1 MSHLFTGATLV
12 HEGRTET
19 ADLLVVGDRIE
30 AVGQQLPQHPDPAIA
45 DTARQAQVHDCSGLH
60 LLPGLIDDQ
69 VHFREPG
76 LTHKAEI
83 ATESRAAVA
92 GGITSFMEMPNT
104 VPQSLTQELLQ
115 EKYDR
120 AAEVSPANYSFYMGA
135 SNGNLDHVL
144 LTDPRTVCGVK
155 VFMGSSTGDMLVDDA
170 QVLEGIFKECP
181 MLIAT
186 HCEDEAT
193 IRANAAAARTQFG
206 DDVPI
211 GQHPIIRSAEACYRS
226 SSRAVELAARTGARL
241 HVLHISTAKELSLFD
256 GSKPLSEKRITA
268 EACTHHLWF
277 TDADYAERGTHI
289 KWNPAVKT
297 AADRAAIRAALKPG
311 GAIDVLATD
320 HAPHTLAEKANPYW
334 SAPSGGP
341 LVQHALV
348 ALYEGVA
355 QGWLDLTDIPR
366 LAAHR
371 VAELFEIEDRGY
383 LRPGYF
389 ADFVLVNPN
398 ASWTVT
404 EDNILSKCGWSPF
417 TGDRFSA
424 RVVGTWVNG
433 TQVWDGERVLEP
445 QSGADPAGRRMTFNR

>member
-1 MSHLFTGATLV
+1 MKHLFSGARLV

-19 ADLLVVGDRIE
+19 ADLLVVDSNIA
-30 AVGQQLPQHPDPAIA
+30 AVGPDLRKSENPAIA
-45 DTARQAQVHDCSGLH
+45 AQAQQATLHDCRGLD

-83 ATESRAAVA
+83 ATESRAAAA
-92 GGITSFMEMPNT
+92 GGVTSFMEMPNT

-115 EKYDR
+115 DKYDR
-120 AAEVSPANYSFYMGA
+120 AAQVSPANYSFFMGA
-135 SNGNLDHVL
+135 SNGNLEQVL
-144 LTDPRTVCGVK
+144 KTDPRTVCGVK

-170 QVLEGIFKECP
+170 TVLEGIFRECP

-193 IRANAAAARTQFG
+193 IRANAAEARARFG

-211 GQHPIIRSAEACYRS
+211 AQHPIIRSAEACYRS
-226 SSRAVELAARTGARL
+226 SSRAVELAERTGARL
-241 HVLHISTAKELSLFD
+241 HVLHISTARELGLFD
-256 GSKPLSEKRITA
+256 GKKSLSEKRITA

-277 TDADYAERGTHI
+277 TDADYAERGTRI

-297 AADRAAIRAALKPG
+297 TEDRAAIRAALKPG

-320 HAPHTLAEKANPYW
+320 HAPHTAAEKANNYW

-348 ALYEGVA
+348 ALYEGVE

-366 LAAHR
+366 LTAHR
-371 VAELFEIEDRGY
+371 VAELFDIEGRGF

-389 ADFVLVNPN
+389 ADFVLVDP
-398 ASWTVT
+398 ASPWTVT
-404 EDNILSKCGWSPF
+404 EQGLLSKCGWSPF

-445 QSGADPAGRRMTFNR
+445 ESGQEHAGRRLTFDR

>member
-1 MSHLFTGATLV
+1 MTHLFTGATLV

-19 ADLLVVGDRIE
+19 ADLLVEGDRIL
-30 AVGQQLPQHPDPAIA
+30 AVGTHLREHVDPAMSEA
-45 DTARQAQVHDCSGLH
+45 AANAQVHDCRGLH

-115 EKYDR
+115 DKYDR

-135 SNGNLDHVL
+135 SNGNLSEVL
-144 LTDPRTVCGVK
+144 KTDPQRVCGVK

-170 QVLEGIFKECP
+170 KVLEGIFSECP

-186 HCEDEAT
+186 HCEDEST
-193 IRANAAAARTQFG
+193 VRANAAAARERFG
-206 DDVPI
+206 EDVPM
-211 GQHPIIRSAEACYRS
+211 GQHPLIRSAEACYRS

-256 GSKPLSEKRITA
+256 GGMPLSEKRITA

-277 TDADYAERGTHI
+277 TDADYATRGSRI

-297 AADRAAIRAALKPG
+297 AEDRAAIRQALKPG

-320 HAPHTLAEKANPYW
+320 HAPHTIAEKANGYW

-366 LAAHR
+366 LASHR
-371 VAELFEIEDRGY
+371 VAELFEIQDRGY

-389 ADFVLVNPN
+389 ADFVLVDPN

-404 EDNILSKCGWSPF
+404 EDSILSKCGWSPF

-445 QSGADPAGRRMTFNR
+445 EAGSSHAGRRMTFER

>member
-45 DTARQAQVHDCSGLH
+45 DAARQAQVHDCSGLH

>member
-45 DTARQAQVHDCSGLH
+45 DAARKAQVHDCSGLH

-144 LTDPRTVCGVK
+144 LTDPRSVCGVK

-297 AADRAAIRAALKPG
+297 AEDRAAIRAALKPG

-320 HAPHTLAEKANPYW
+320 HAPHTRAEKANSYW

>member
-1 MSHLFTGATLV
+1 MTHLFAGATLV
-12 HEGRTET
+12 HEGRVET
-19 ADLLVVGDRIE
+19 ADLLIQDDRIL
-30 AVGQQLPQHPDPAIA
+30 AVGTDLKRSTDPAIA
-45 DTARQAQVHDCSGLH
+45 EAALTATQHDCAGLH

-92 GGITSFMEMPNT
+92 GGITTFMEMPNT
-104 VPQSLTQELLQ
+104 VPQALTQDLLQ
-115 EKYDR
+115 DKYDR
-120 AAEVSPANYSFYMGA
+120 AAEVSPANYSFFMGA
-135 SNGNLDHVL
+135 SNGNLDEVL
-144 LTDPRTVCGVK
+144 KTDPKRVCGVK

-170 QVLEGIFKECP
+170 VVLEGIFKECP

-193 IRANAAAARTQFG
+193 IRANAAAAKAQFG

-226 SSRAVELAARTGARL
+226 SSRAVELATRTGARL
-241 HVLHISTAKELSLFD
+241 HVLHISTARELALFD
-256 GSKPLSEKRITA
+256 GSKTLSEKRVTA

-277 TDADYAERGTHI
+277 TDADYADRGTRI

-297 AADRAAIRAALKPG
+297 AEDRAAIRAALKPG

-320 HAPHTLAEKANPYW
+320 HAPHTVAEKANGYW
-334 SAPSGGP
+334 KAPSGGP

-366 LAAHR
+366 LTAHR
-371 VAELFEIEDRGY
+371 VAELFDIPDRGY
-383 LRPGYF
+383 LRPGYA
-389 ADFVLVNPN
+389 ADFVLVDPN
-398 ASWTVT
+398 SPWTVS
-404 EDNILSKCGWSPF
+404 ESGILSKCGWSPF
-417 TGDRFSA
+417 TGDRCSA
-424 RVVGTWVNG
+424 RIAGTWVNG
-433 TQVWDGERVLEP
+433 VQVWDGERVIEP
-445 QSGADPAGRRMTFNR
+445 ADGVSHPGRRLEFAR

>member
-1 MSHLFTGATLV
+1 MTHLFTGATLV

-19 ADLLVVGDRIE
+19 ADLLVGGDRIL
-30 AVGQQLPQHPDPAIA
+30 AVGTELDRHADPAIA
-45 DTARQAQVHDCSGLH
+45 QAAAQAEQHNCSGLH

-104 VPQSLTQELLQ
+104 VPQSLTQALLQ
-115 EKYDR
+115 DKYDR
-120 AAEVSPANYSFYMGA
+120 AAAVSPANYSFYMGA

-144 LTDPRTVCGVK
+144 KTDPRHVCGVK

-170 QVLEGIFKECP
+170 KVLEGIFSECP

-193 IRANAAAARTQFG
+193 IRANAAAARAQFG
-206 DDVPI
+206 ENVPI
-211 GQHPIIRSAEACYRS
+211 GEHPLIRSAEACYRS

-241 HVLHISTAKELSLFD
+241 HVLHISTARELALFD
-256 GSKPLSEKRITA
+256 GSKALSEKRITA

-277 TDADYAERGTHI
+277 TDADYATRGTRI

-297 AADRAAIRAALKPG
+297 AEDRAAIRAALKPG

-320 HAPHTLAEKANPYW
+320 HAPHTIAEKANHYW

-366 LAAHR
+366 LASHR
-371 VAELFEIEDRGY
+371 VAELFNIEDRGY

-389 ADFVLVNPN
+389 ADFVLVDPN
-398 ASWTVT
+398 AGWTVT
-404 EDNILSKCGWSPF
+404 EDSILSKCGWSPF

-424 RVVGTWVNG
+424 QVVGTWVNG
-433 TQVWDGERVLEP
+433 TEVWDGKQVLEP
-445 QSGADPAGRRMTFNR
+445 TPGTPHAGRRMTFNR

>member
-19 ADLLVVGDRIE
+19 ADLLVVGDRIA
-30 AVGQQLPQHPDPAIA
+30 AVGQQLSQHPDPAIA
-45 DTARQAQVHDCSGLH
+45 DASRKAQVHDCSGLH

-320 HAPHTLAEKANPYW
+320 HAPHTLAEKANSYW

-371 VAELFEIEDRGY
+371 VAELFDIEDRGY

-424 RVVGTWVNG
+424 SVVGTWVNG

>member
-1 MSHLFTGATLV
+1 MTHIFTGATLV
-12 HEGRTET
+12 NEGRIES
-19 ADLLVVGDRIE
+19 ADLLIEGDRIA
-30 AVGQQLPQHPDPAIA
+30 AVGPDLDRHA
-45 DTARQAQVHDCSGLH
+45 DPEVADKAQRATRHDCRGLH

-92 GGITSFMEMPNT
+92 GGITTFMEMPNT
-104 VPQSLTQELLQ
+104 VPQALTQDLLQ
-115 EKYDR
+115 DKYDR
-120 AAEVSPANYSFYMGA
+120 AAEVSPANYSFFMGA
-135 SNGNLDHVL
+135 SNGNLEEVL
-144 LTDPRTVCGVK
+144 KTDPKRVCGVK

-170 QVLEGIFKECP
+170 AVLEGIFKECP

-193 IRANAAAARTQFG
+193 IRANAAAAKSQFG

-211 GQHPIIRSAEACYRS
+211 AQHPLIRSAEACYRS
-226 SSRAVELAARTGARL
+226 SSRAVELATRTGARL
-241 HVLHISTAKELSLFD
+241 HVLHISTARELSLFD
-256 GSKPLSEKRITA
+256 GSKPLSDKRVTA

-277 TDADYAERGTHI
+277 TDADYADRGTRI

-297 AADRAAIRAALKPG
+297 AEDRAAIRAALKPG

-320 HAPHTLAEKANPYW
+320 HAPHTVAEKSNPYW
-334 SAPSGGP
+334 KAPSGGP

-366 LAAHR
+366 LTAHR
-371 VAELFEIEDRGY
+371 VAELFDIPDRGY
-383 LRPGYF
+383 LRPGYA
-389 ADFVLVNPN
+389 ADFVLVDPN
-398 ASWTVT
+398 SPWTVT
-404 EDNILSKCGWSPF
+404 ESGILSKCGWSPF

-424 RVVGTWVNG
+424 RVAETWVNG
-433 TQVWDGERVLEP
+433 IQVWDGERVIEP
-445 QSGADPAGRRMTFNR
+445 AKGESLAGRRLEFAR

>member
-1 MSHLFTGATLV
+1 MTHLFAGATLV
-12 HEGRTET
+12 HEGRVET
-19 ADLLVVGDRIE
+19 ADLLIQDDRIL
-30 AVGQQLPQHPDPAIA
+30 AVGPDLKRSTDPA
-45 DTARQAQVHDCSGLH
+45 TAEAALTATQHDCTGLH

-92 GGITSFMEMPNT
+92 GGITTFMEMPNT
-104 VPQSLTQELLQ
+104 VPQALTQDLLQ
-115 EKYDR
+115 DKYDR
-120 AAEVSPANYSFYMGA
+120 AAEVSPANYSFFMGA
-135 SNGNLDHVL
+135 SNGNLDEVL
-144 LTDPRTVCGVK
+144 KTDPKRVCGVK

-170 QVLEGIFKECP
+170 AVLEGIFKECP

-193 IRANAAAARTQFG
+193 IRANAAAAKAEFG

-226 SSRAVELAARTGARL
+226 SSRAVDLATRTGARL
-241 HVLHISTAKELSLFD
+241 HVLHISTARELALFD
-256 GSKPLSEKRITA
+256 GSKPLSEKRVTA

-277 TDADYAERGTHI
+277 TDADYADRGTRI

-297 AADRAAIRAALKPG
+297 AEDRAAIRAALKPD

-320 HAPHTLAEKANPYW
+320 HAPHTVAEKANGYW
-334 SAPSGGP
+334 KAPSGGP

-355 QGWLDLTDIPR
+355 QGWLNLTDIPR
-366 LAAHR
+366 LTAHR
-371 VAELFEIEDRGY
+371 VAELFDIPDRGY
-383 LRPGYF
+383 LRPGYA
-389 ADFVLVNPN
+389 ADFVLVDPN
-398 ASWTVT
+398 APWTVT
-404 EDNILSKCGWSPF
+404 ESGILSKCGWSPF

-424 RVVGTWVNG
+424 RIASTWVNG
-433 TQVWDGERVLEP
+433 VQVWDGERVIEP
-445 QSGADPAGRRMTFNR
+445 ADGVSHAGRRLEFAR

>member
-1 MSHLFTGATLV
+1 MKHLFTGAQIV
-12 HEGRTET
+12 HEGRVES
-19 ADLLVVGDRIE
+19 AELLVEGDRIA
-30 AVGQQLPQHPDPAIA
+30 AVGPELRQSGDPAVA
-45 DTARQAQVHDCSGLH
+45 AMAQAATIHDCAGLH

-115 EKYDR
+115 AKYDR
-120 AAEVSPANYSFYMGA
+120 AAEVSPANYSFFMGA
-135 SNGNLDHVL
+135 SNGNLEQVL
-144 LTDPRTVCGVK
+144 KTDPQKVCGVK

-170 QVLEGIFKECP
+170 TVLEGIFKECP

-193 IRANAAAARTQFG
+193 IRANAAAAREQYG

-241 HVLHISTAKELSLFD
+241 HVLHISTARELGLFD
-256 GSKPLSEKRITA
+256 GSRPLSEKRITA

-277 TDADYAERGTHI
+277 TDADYGDRGSRI

-297 AADRAAIRAALKPG
+297 AEDRAAIRAALKPG

-320 HAPHTLAEKANPYW
+320 HAPHTKTEKANNYW

-366 LAAHR
+366 LTAHR
-371 VAELFEIEDRGY
+371 VAELFDIEGRGF
-383 LRPGYF
+383 LRAGCF
-389 ADFVLVNPN
+389 ADFVLVNP
-398 ASWTVT
+398 ASPWTVT
-404 EDNILSKCGWSPF
+404 EQGLLSKCGWSPF
-417 TGDRFSA
+417 TGDSFSA

-433 TQVWDGERVLEP
+433 VQVWDGRNVLEP
-445 QSGADPAGRRMTFNR
+445 AEGYAHAGRRLTFDR